1 MTEWTMKATADKTY
15 ANAVTFFNDKMVGIE
30 AYKAAKGNTSGQNSF
45 NKANAVTDIVSQVVK
60 SLQSFKV
67 ENKEAFEKRSTAI
80 AMVVGNFKSGLS
92 EVHSKMNEIEL
103 QLATILAALSG
114 GLRNLTRVIEES
126 DDASDSDNDTP
137 VKPPPCKAKKQK
149 RKPMVNP
156 TTFSKGDKFTIGI
169 SFDQNWDLSTR
180 EAYNSAKAVYAKAN
194 PVFAKQEREKKQKL
208 LKRQLAKL
216 GEE

>member
-30 AYKAAKGNTSGQNSF
+30 AYEAARGNTSGQNSF

-114 GLRNLTRVIEES
+114 GSRKRTGVIEKL

-137 VKPPPCKAKKQK
+137 VRPPARKTKKQK
-149 RKPMVNP
+149 RKPAAP
-156 TTFSKGDKFTIGI
+156 TATFLKGDKFTTGMWY
-169 SFDQNWDLSTR
+169 NPGWDDSTKTVFN
-180 EAYNSAKAVYAKAN
+180 AAKKIYAKKHPTFAKADK
-194 PVFAKQEREKKQKL
+194 ERQRARL
-208 LKRQLAKL
+208 
-216 GEE
+216 